1 MGNEVLLFCLTGN
14 QPPLF
19 TIHFFMC
26 GTITEASKVTK
37 EMGQFAYICKNSNFT
52 KSK

>member
-14 QPPLF
+14 QPF
-19 TIHFFMC
+19 YHTFFMC